1 MVCNRCS
8 GPLLPD
14 QLVQPSFSGR
24 HPYVHAEP
32 ADCPALREEQRPTGP
47 GPPKRRLRDIDEQ
60 AGDNS

>member
-1 MVCNRCS
+1 MVCNRCQ

-32 ADCPALREEQRPTGP
+32 SDCPALREEGP
-47 GPPKRRLRDIDEQ
+47 ASGPVPLKRRVRDIESAD
-60 AGDNS
+60 